1 MSKPILRIHQPH
13 NPEDDSHTPDSQ
25 LEQMWRD
32 QGFDSSV
39 ETEESK
45 MVAVP
50 LSKVIPLLL
59 DAVENQ
65 RVWLDDFSEDLINMN
80 SDLYEILLAYQQV
93 KGRKAA

>member
-13 NPEDDSHTPDSQ
+13 NPQDDSHTPDSAPSNVA
-25 LEQMWRD
+25 RS
-32 QGFDSSV
+32 GFDSSV

>member
-1 MSKPILRIHQPH
+1 
-13 NPEDDSHTPDSQ
+13 
-25 LEQMWRD
+25 
-32 QGFDSSV
+32 
-39 ETEESK
+39 